1 MEHRVTLP
9 PDSSATSMKA
19 GVNSVRAFRANQL
32 YPGFHGDLSETKPR
46 IPQIS
51 LLLDVWLL
59 SIPGCP
65 SPLAQLLFF
74 PMHVQRNNAKM
85 TFLVEMMP
93 SQLTYINEDT
103 VALLT

>member
-1 MEHRVTLP
+1 
-9 PDSSATSMKA
+9 MKA
-19 GVNSVRAFRANQL
+19 GVNSARAFRANQL
-32 YPGFHGDLSETKPR
+32 YPGFHRDLSETKPR

-65 SPLAQLLFF
+65 SPLVQLLFF
-74 PMHVQRNNAKM
+74 PMHVERNNAKM
-85 TFLVEMMP
+85 AFLVEIMP
-93 SQLTYINEDT
+93 SLVPYIDVDT